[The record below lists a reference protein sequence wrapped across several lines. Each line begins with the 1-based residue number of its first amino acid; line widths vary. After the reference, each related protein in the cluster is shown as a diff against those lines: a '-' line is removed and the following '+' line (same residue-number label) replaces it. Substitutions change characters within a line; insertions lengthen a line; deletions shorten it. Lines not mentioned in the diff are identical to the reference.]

1 MAYNGETHDTE
12 DLPELKLNR
21 TDSCKLI
28 DTTRYDIFLMEKMEH
43 TAFPFIKANNS
54 DAGYDIRSFSDGI
67 INPWGSSIVDT
78 KIKVGLPVGYY
89 GRIASRSGLAVKHH
103 IEVGAGVIDQGYRGE
118 IMVLLRNFSDIPYE
132 YKKGDKIAQ
141 FIITPYR
148 SANEKIVYNIEEL
161 IGKSDRGCDGFGSTG
176 K

>member
-1 MAYNGETHDTE
+1 VNNKTIT
-12 DLPELKLNR
+12 LFNN
-21 TDSCKLI
+21 SV
-28 DTTRYDIFLMEKMEH
+28 DIFKTVQLTEGDYSVFDSEKKLKDI
-43 TAFPFIKANNS
+43 IKSSLN
-54 DAGYDIRSFSDGI
+54 DLGI
-67 INPWGSSIVDT
+67 TIPDN
-78 KIKVGLPVGYY
+78 YY